1 MASKRRKARQASGN
15 KAKPTENQYL
25 QHWLALCL
33 IVATAAVFAPL
44 LGHDFLEYDDPLYVT
59 ANPDVQAGLTLE
71 GLRWAWT
78 TNHAAN
84 WHPVTWVSHLVDVEL
99 FGLEPW
105 GHHLMSLLFH
115 IANTLLLFLLLV
127 RMTKAAWPSAL
138 VAALFALHPLRL
150 ESVAWVAERKDV
162 LSTFLGLVTVGAY
175 LRYVEH
181 KGTGRTGRYLLVFL
195 SFALALMA
203 KPMVV
208 TLPFLLL
215 LLDAWP
221 LKRLQWTT
229 AWPRIR
235 EKIPLLLL
243 SATSSY
249 MTLLAQT
256 GGGAVNLKFSLG
268 TRVANAV
275 LSYVRY
281 LGAMFWPRDLAVFY
295 PHPSGGIEAWRVAV
309 AAVLLISI
317 TAAALLLARRCP
329 YLPVGW
335 FWFLGTLVPVIG
347 LVQVG
352 SQAMADRYSYL
363 PSIGIGIVVVWGA
376 AELAAREPRVR
387 TVLGLGAGA
396 ALISLAMCT
405 RAELPNWRSSR
416 ALFTHALRVT
426 EGNHI
431 AHGMLALD
439 LSKAGEL
446 EESIAH
452 CTEAL
457 RLAPDDERAHN
468 NLGNTLVLAGRSEEA
483 IPHYL
488 ESLQL
493 KPDNAGAYF
502 NLGSAY
508 FKLERIDDAIDAFR
522 EAVRLDADHA
532 EARYSLGVSLTLK
545 GETEEAVHQFD
556 ETVKRAPDYSD
567 AHFNLALLLEQLGRT
582 DAALEHYR
590 DVVRLEPESTDV
602 RRRLDALM
610 EQVNTPE

>member
-1 MASKRRKARQASGN
+1 M
-15 KAKPTENQYL
+15 
-25 QHWLALCL
+25 
-33 IVATAAVFAPL
+33 
-44 LGHDFLEYDDPLYVT
+44 D
-59 ANPDVQAGLTLE
+59 

-78 TNHAAN
+78 THHAAN

-99 FGLEPW
+99 FGLEPS

-115 IANTLLLFLLLV
+115 TANTVLLFLLLL
-127 RMTKAAWPSAL
+127 RMTKTAWPSAL
-138 VAALFALHPLRL
+138 VAAFFALHPLRL
-150 ESVAWVAERKDV
+150 ESVAWAAERKDV

-175 LRYVEH
+175 LRYVEL
-181 KGTGRTGRYLLVFL
+181 KGAGRYLLVML

-221 LKRLQWTT
+221 LKRLQWAT
-229 AWPRIR
+229 AWPRIQ

-243 SATSSY
+243 SAISSY
-249 MTLLAQT
+249 MTVLAQS
-256 GGGAVNLKFSLG
+256 GGGAVNLKFSFG
-268 TRVANAV
+268 TRVANAL

-281 LGAMFWPRDLAVFY
+281 LGAIFWPRDLAVFY
-295 PHPSGGIEAWRVAV
+295 PHPSGGIEAWRVMV

-317 TAAALLLARRCP
+317 TAAALVLARRSP
-329 YLPVGW
+329 YFPVGW

-363 PSIGIGIVVVWGA
+363 PSIGIGIAIVWGA
-376 AELAAREPRVR
+376 AELAARRPRTR
-387 TVLGLGAGA
+387 TVLGICAGA
-396 ALISLAMCT
+396 ALVALAVGT
-405 RAELPNWRSSR
+405 RAELPNWRNSR
-416 ALFTHALRVT
+416 ALFTRALQVT
-426 EGNHI
+426 ENNHI

-452 CTEAL
+452 YAEAL

-468 NLGNTLVLAGRSEEA
+468 NLGNTLVLVGRIEEA

-488 ESLQL
+488 ESLEL

-508 FKLERIDDAIDAFR
+508 FKAERIDEAIDAFR
-522 EAVRLDADHA
+522 EAVRLDANHA

-545 GETEEAVHQFD
+545 GETDEAVHQFD
-556 ETVKRAPDYSD
+556 ETVKRSPDYAD
-567 AHFNLALLLEQLGRT
+567 AHFNLALLLEKLGRT

-602 RRRLDALM
+602 RRRMDALQ
-610 EQVNTPE
+610 QVNEKK